1 VDLAL
6 PILFIAGGEIF
17 LALIAARVAV
27 WVLRGWS
34 DARRA
39 SGPAPRG
46 PRGPGGGL
54 RALAGGGQR
63 SPGAPLR
70 EAA

>member
-1 VDLAL
+1 VDVAL
-6 PILFIAGGEIF
+6 PIFVLAGGEIF
-17 LALIAARVAV
+17 LALIAARVGV
-27 WVLRGWS
+27 WVLRGWWNTRRTS
-34 DARRA
+34 DQE
-39 SGPAPRG
+39 PRG

-63 SPGAPLR
+63 SAGAPLR